1 MAEEKKHHGAD
12 ESKKSPHIES
22 ISSKVASAVDEE
34 LPEFEDIDDEGT
46 FMDTVRQIMRAS
58 GLRGRHALG
67 CLVVFSLAG
76 LAIGFFTL
84 GGFENIRELSFF
96 KPSVPKEVV
105 TLPAREFPK
114 SDLQLAYRYGFYSAA
129 YATLAPSLELSYAFG
144 KKLSLLYTPLSS
156 FHTGL
161 ATAFSSGFRGYTYQ
175 RMELYT
181 QTIRQVQSALNTD
194 VNNFLNQNKNRRGA
208 LDALIAD
215 FDKLYLV
222 TQEHA
227 DLVLRE
233 VLTLQGSVAPLRDLR
248 TLKEKDFSVNI
259 SAFLPREASKSL
271 QEFITVSKDE
281 VEVKAHLG
289 AFQKLDKYFQTALVK
304 LASRIKDIKANYEPL
319 VKGVK
324 VFDIKNSD
332 IDIIKYEGGA
342 PRDTL
347 PTPFDRTT
355 PSVRTPLNLGEGM

>member
-1 MAEEKKHHGAD
+1 
-12 ESKKSPHIES
+12 
-22 ISSKVASAVDEE
+22 
-34 LPEFEDIDDEGT
+34 
-46 FMDTVRQIMRAS
+46 
-58 GLRGRHALG
+58 
-67 CLVVFSLAG
+67 
-76 LAIGFFTL
+76 
-84 GGFENIRELSFF
+84 
-96 KPSVPKEVV
+96 
-105 TLPAREFPK
+105 
-114 SDLQLAYRYGFYSAA
+114 
-129 YATLAPSLELSYAFG
+129 
-144 KKLSLLYTPLSS
+144 
-156 FHTGL
+156 
-161 ATAFSSGFRGYTYQ
+161 
-175 RMELYT
+175 MELYT

-215 FDKLYLV
+215 FDKLYLT

-248 TLKEKDFSVNI
+248 TLKEKDFSVNM

-347 PTPFDRTT
+347 PTPFDRTA
-355 PSVRTPLNLGEGM
+355 PSVRTPLNLGEGMY